1 MGRGV
6 RATPRLH
13 PHLATDMGAQRL
25 PSRAEGPQAPR
36 RADTRGAPPG
46 MGSFRLTFG
55 RGGVGGAQRMLQ
67 ARLLQP
73 LPRLLRNGSAASA
86 PSTGQ
91 PGPAR
96 GGNHAPATPLTS
108 PSAPTKRQA
117 RPLPPNVPAVG
128 DAPGRGPRMVSGL
141 NSHEG
146 ASGRDSW
153 GSPRSRGGRISVR
166 KSSRLKS

>member
-1 MGRGV
+1 MLNLPEEGAHVGRGV

-13 PHLATDMGAQRL
+13 PHLATDMGAQHL

-55 RGGVGGAQRMLQ
+55 RGGGSGGHRGCSRQGFCSPSPASSGTGVR
-67 ARLLQP
+67 P
-73 LPRLLRNGSAASA
+73 LHPA
-86 PSTGQ
+86 P
-91 PGPAR
+91 
-96 GGNHAPATPLTS
+96 APATPLTS

-128 DAPGRGPRMVSGL
+128 EAPGRGPRMVSGL